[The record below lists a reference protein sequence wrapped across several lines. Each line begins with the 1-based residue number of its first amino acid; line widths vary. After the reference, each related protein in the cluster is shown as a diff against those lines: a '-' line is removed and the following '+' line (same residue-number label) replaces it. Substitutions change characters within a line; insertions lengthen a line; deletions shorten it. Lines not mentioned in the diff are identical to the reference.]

1 MVDEKDSMTAP
12 LPTSDVIVVMP
23 GTIWYPPPLS
33 VTVISS
39 IDPYALVDIVEYLR
53 VDDDGEYESYSGATS
68 KSYVNV
74 VDPVE
79 TILNVPL

>member
-1 MVDEKDSMTAP
+1 M
-12 LPTSDVIVVMP
+12 
-23 GTIWYPPPLS
+23 
-33 VTVISS
+33 
-39 IDPYALVDIVEYLR
+39 DIVEYLR
-53 VDDDGEYESYSGATS
+53 VDVVGEYEFDSGATG